1 MSGDNEWPEWEE
13 TMGMTA
19 MPTQNGQEPGA
30 TSMSGGWLLSI
41 GANADDPEMAFN
53 FIANTLNE
61 ENSFKFATENSQIAA
76 RDDVAANPEYVSFNP
91 SFEFFS
97 SLVPVTNF
105 RPATPD
111 YAQISNNIQVAAE
124 SVITG
129 QATPEQAA
137 ETYDQAVT
145 RVVGDDNVSEAS

>member
-1 MSGDNEWPEWEE
+1 MITRD
-13 TMGMTA
+13 
-19 MPTQNGQEPGA
+19 
-30 TSMSGGWLLSI
+30 
-41 GANADDPEMAFN
+41 
-53 FIANTLNE
+53 FIAFTLDE
-61 ENSFKFATENSQIAA
+61 DGSFKFATENSQIAA
-76 RDDVAANPEYVSFNP
+76 REDVAANPEYVSFNP

-97 SLVPVTNF
+97 SLVPNTNF

-137 ETYDQAVT
+137 ATYDEAVT
-145 RVVGDDNVSEAS
+145 RVVGDDKVKAAN